1 MASIDRDSKSGN
13 YFVRFRYGG
22 VLFRRSLKTKDRREA
37 NAIRG
42 RVAEN
47 ILRVQQGWLE
57 IPPDA
62 DPGIFLLSDGKRN
75 GKPEKPKV
83 RTLRDLF
90 KVYNE
95 ELPDGAKEESTL
107 VGERRHQRYFK
118 KHLGSTTI
126 AQSVTVADVQEYVK
140 KRSQSRR
147 GDNEISPDTIHKELA
162 TFRLIWNWAVER
174 SYLKGGSPT
183 KGVRLP
189 KRSEK
194 PPFMTRDEILQ
205 KIERGG
211 LSKKQAEELWHSLFL
226 TKEETSELLK
236 YVRESARHQFI
247 YPMFVF
253 VAHTGAR
260 RSEILRSRIDDFNFS
275 TSVVAIREKKKDHKR
290 RITLRHVD
298 MTPLLAKTMEEWFA
312 SHPGGQFTIWD
323 DPNNVPEDR
332 QDDEMGYCPY
342 RAHHHFKTTLAG
354 SKWETVRGF
363 HVFRHSFASNLA
375 AASVDQRIIDQWL
388 GHQTEE
394 MRRRYRHLFPKQ
406 RRSAIESVFG
416 GDGE

>member
-1 MASIDRDSKSGN
+1 MASIHLDRKSG
-13 YFVRFRYGG
+13 YYYIRFRHGEMS
-22 VLFRRSLKTKDRREA
+22 FKRSLKTRDRREA

-42 RVAEN
+42 RVTET
-47 ILRVQQGWLE
+47 ILLVERGRLE
-57 IPPDA
+57 IPSNA

-90 KVYNE
+90 RVYND
-95 ELPDGAKEESTL
+95 ELPEGAKEKTTL
-107 VGERRHQRYFK
+107 IGERRHPRFFK
-118 KHLGSTTI
+118 KHLGATTV
-126 AQSVTVADVQEYVK
+126 AQSLTVADVQAYVE
-140 KRSQSRR
+140 KRSHYKWG
-147 GDNEISPDTIHKELA
+147 GDRISPETISKELA
-162 TFRLIWNWAVER
+162 TLRLMWNWAVDR
-174 SYLKGGSPT
+174 GYLKGGSPT

-194 PPFMTRDEILQ
+194 PPFMTRDGILQ

-211 LSKKQAEELWHSLFL
+211 LSEKQVAELWHSLFL
-226 TKEETSELLK
+226 TREETSELLK
-236 YVRESARHQFI
+236 YVRESARHPFI

-260 RSEILRSRIDDFNFS
+260 RSEILRSRVDDFNLS

-298 MTPLLAKTMEEWFA
+298 MTPLLSKTMKEWFA

-323 DPNNVPEDR
+323 DPNNVPEGR

-354 SKWETVRGF
+354 SKWEKVRGF

-375 AASVDQRIIDQWL
+375 AVSVDQRIIDEWL
-388 GHQTEE
+388 GHQTDE